1 MVKRKPPT
9 RIKTPPAYTT
19 LCPDCHRLIYA
30 TFTPDGHVEHR
41 IANKFITRDQMPAF
55 HAAGFTLYHLTPD
68 GVDTIIT
75 PQAPLPT
82 RLKRSAIYYLP
93 HLCEWDT
100 LPKTKDGIP
109 LIIFTYPAR
118 IHGLTQEA
126 AQQAIDY
133 LNRPPY

>member
-41 IANKFITRDQMPAF
+41 IANKFITRDQMPTF

-68 GVDTIIT
+68 GIDTILT
-75 PQAPLPT
+75 PDDPPPKPRGAP
-82 RLKRSAIYYLP
+82 KIWWIQ
-93 HLCEWDT
+93 HLCQWDT
-100 LPKTKDGIP
+100 TPRTPNGTP
-109 LIIFTYPAR
+109 LITFTYQPA
-118 IHGLTQEA
+118 IPGLNRAQ
-126 AQQAIDY
+126 AQQTIGW